1 MLKKTLF
8 NKVIYKGI
16 MGAIVGIV
24 AGLMLGLL
32 IWGLEAAVITIKSML
47 IQDSMYP
54 YDASINFFP
63 VEALTMLGMGFGALI
78 GSLNGGATAI
88 AEDKKK

>member
-1 MLKKTLF
+1 MIKKTLF

-32 IWGLEAAVITIKSML
+32 IWGLEAAVIAIKNMVAK
-47 IQDSMYP
+47 DP
-54 YDASINFFP
+54 YGGINAIP
-63 VEALTMLGMGFGALI
+63 VEVLTILGMGFGAII

-88 AEDKKK
+88 AEEKNVRKK

>member
-32 IWGLEAAVITIKSML
+32 IWGLEAAVIAIKNMVTKDPYGSMNA
-47 IQDSMYP
+47 I
-54 YDASINFFP
+54 P
-63 VEALTMLGMGFGALI
+63 VEILTMLGMGFGALI
-78 GSLNGGATAI
+78 GSMHGGATAI
-88 AEDKKK
+88 AEEKNARRK

>member
-16 MGAIVGIV
+16 IGGIVGII

-32 IWGLEAAVITIKSML
+32 IWGLETTVILLKNMITHNPSGGDI
-47 IQDSMYP
+47 I
-54 YDASINFFP
+54 P

-78 GSLNGGATAI
+78 GTMNGAATVMT
-88 AEDKKK
+88 EEKRSS

>member
-16 MGAIVGIV
+16 IGGIIGII

-32 IWGLEAAVITIKSML
+32 IWGLETTVILVKNML
-47 IQDSMYP
+47 TKNP
-54 YDASINFFP
+54 YGVGEIP
-63 VEALTMLGMGFGALI
+63 VEALTMLGMGLGALI
-78 GSLNGGATAI
+78 GTMNGAAAAM
-88 AEDKKK
+88 AEEKRPS

>member
-1 MLKKTLF
+1 MPKKTLF

-32 IWGLEAAVITIKSML
+32 IWGLEASVLFIKDAVARLNPTVSNLPLEI
-47 IQDSMYP
+47 
-54 YDASINFFP
+54 
-63 VEALTMLGMGFGALI
+63 LTMLGMSFGAII
-78 GSLNGGATAI
+78 GSVSGIWTTIIEEKRQKN
-88 AEDKKK
+88 